1 MIRIQNLGCIQIHKK
16 QIQSTDRYA
25 GRNTG
30 THIVT
35 DLFSE
40 VQLIFHTPLP
50 NIIL

>member
-1 MIRIQNLGCIQIHKK
+1 MIRIQNLGCIQIHIK

-25 GRNTG
+25 GRN